1 MASFDPAVVVAALKK
16 GGLYGAPY
24 TPKAWVPTV
33 DLGVAYP
40 DSGAIVSLGNKLTPK
55 ETAPYPA
62 LAFAADPDST
72 HSVVVLDPD
81 APVRSFPIFGTA
93 CHWIQANIKCS
104 GEPGSTKVEA
114 LDSSLT
120 PYGGPGPPPFMGF
133 HRYVFLLYKHTT
145 AEGVKPL
152 EAQATVKNN
161 TIPQRMWWNLEA
173 FVKENKLEIVGVN
186 YFLAKSGAKK

>member
-62 LAFAADPDST
+62 LAFAAVRPRLPFHGVLGIPSDS
-72 HSVVVLDPD
+72 L
-81 APVRSFPIFGTA
+81 I
-93 CHWIQANIKCS
+93 
-104 GEPGSTKVEA
+104 
-114 LDSSLT
+114 
-120 PYGGPGPPPFMGF
+120 
-133 HRYVFLLYKHTT
+133 LL
-145 AEGVKPL
+145 G
-152 EAQATVKNN
+152 
-161 TIPQRMWWNLEA
+161 
-173 FVKENKLEIVGVN
+173 
-186 YFLAKSGAKK
+186 